1 MKTITT
7 SFIILICSVNCIAQ
21 TKAIT
26 DYGEEVILFEDG
38 SWKYAN
44 DNNQTRKYIYE
55 NMRPYKRSARS
66 TFLLKSKKTNLGIW
80 LNPKK
85 WSFVK
90 AEANPDAEY
99 ELQLKGEDAY
109 GVLITERIEI
119 PIENLKSIAITNA
132 LSVMPDIQI
141 VNEEYRIVNNIKI
154 LMLQMEGTM
163 LGMKVIYYGYYFSNN
178 SGTNQ
183 LLVYTAQSLFE
194 DYKKDL
200 TDLLNGMVE
209 LK

>member
-7 SFIILICSVNCIAQ
+7 LFIILICSVNCIAQ

-26 DYGEEVILFEDG
+26 EYGEEVILFEDG

-44 DNNQTRKYIYE
+44 DYKQTGKYIYE
-55 NMRPYKRSARS
+55 NIIPYKRSAKS

-90 AEANPDAEY
+90 AEDNADAEY

-119 PIENLKSIAITNA
+119 PVESLKPIAIANA
-132 LSVMPDIQI
+132 QSVMPDIQI

-154 LMLQMEGTM
+154 LMLQMEGTIS
-163 LGMKVIYYGYYFSNN
+163 GMKVIYYGYYFSNN

-183 LLVYTAQSLFE
+183 LLVYTAQNLFK

-200 TDLLNGMVE
+200 TDLLNGMVD
-209 LK
+209 L